1 MYKSWAFTIRPREG
15 FHEELETKLI
25 KWISKQ
31 DYGFA
36 CVEMEGDARHC
47 HAQIWINTPRDKG
60 TINRSLENLC
70 VSGLKEKFD
79 ASSKVV
85 LRRGTKI
92 AYNDDFI
99 EEYLAKEDNIIYNNP
114 PEDTSVFY
122 PTKEEQEKV
131 MAKKNTKN
139 SKYLECKTQFLE
151 KGNEVTLENVAIFVR
166 DGMYKNDTI
175 TIIEDDR
182 KRKQFVKSLFYY
194 IKGSCSLSA
203 MMTKE
208 DFEEMLLKKQFYQAE
223 EEYEKQCF
231 DGV

>member
-15 FHEELETKLI
+15 FHEELEDRFI
-25 KWISKQ
+25 KWIKKQ

-47 HAQIWINTPRDKG
+47 HGQIWINTARDKG
-60 TINRSLENLC
+60 TLNRSLENLC
-70 VSGLKEKFD
+70 VSALKEKFD
-79 ASSKVV
+79 ASAKVV

-92 AYNDDFI
+92 AYNDNFI
-99 EEYLAKEDNIIYNNP
+99 TEYLAKEDNIIFNNP
-114 PEDTSVFY
+114 PDDTSPFY
-122 PTKEEQEKV
+122 PSKEEQEKV
-131 MAKKNTKN
+131 QAKKNTRN

-151 KGNEVTLENVAIFVR
+151 QGNEVTLENVAIFVR

-194 IKGSCSLSA
+194 IQGGCSLSA
-203 MMTKE
+203 MLTKE
-208 DFEEMLLKKQFYQAE
+208 DFENLMLKKWN
-223 EEYEKQCF
+223 
-231 DGV
+231 DN